1 VTCRLCR
8 AAAWLRSWR
17 GILDP
22 TPPMPGPWPPVDD
35 LVSRLLLAEARLEA
49 AEAEVARLRKQL
61 ERRGRSA

>member
-1 VTCRLCR
+1 
-8 AAAWLRSWR
+8 
-17 GILDP
+17 
-22 TPPMPGPWPPVDD
+22 MPGPWPPVDD

>member
-1 VTCRLCR
+1 VTCLLCR
-8 AAAWLRSWR
+8 AVVWLDK
-17 GILDP
+17 LLEP

-49 AEAEVARLRKQL
+49 AEAEVVRLRALL